1 MKKKERRRL
10 RREALAAPQP
20 SPPWWRVILTGWR
33 ALTPWRKLRPKTKSR
48 GSWLAVGVVPGSVA
62 LGAPR
67 GSIGFDGSWPSSLR
81 PRRGC
86 PGRSRGSTG
95 TEGSTT
101 RMPPVAPFSFFFSSS
116 RLILR
121 SRSSPAQ
128 SWKSF
133 RKIAGLTVIFLST
146 ARRPPPQPEESLAGP
161 LLNPKANKHQAAAFA
176 AHRSVVAVRRHPR
189 LL

>member
-48 GSWLAVGVVPGSVA
+48 GSWLAAGVVPGSVA

-95 TEGSTT
+95 TEGSTDAAG
-101 RMPPVAPFSFFFSSS
+101 RALLFLLQQLPLDLAVPLVARPV
-116 RLILR
+116 LEEL
-121 SRSSPAQ
+121 Q
-128 SWKSF
+128 
-133 RKIAGLTVIFLST
+133 GLTVIFLST
-146 ARRPPPQPEESLAGP
+146 ARRPPPQPEELSPDRSSIRKRTSIRPRRLRPIDPSLP
-161 LLNPKANKHQAAAFA
+161 
-176 AHRSVVAVRRHPR
+176 
-189 LL
+189 